1 MDELHARI
9 GTHLGRYRL
18 ERLLGR
24 GGMATVYAA
33 THVLTGDTVAIK
45 VLHPELGGAVR
56 RRFAQEGMLAN
67 KVKHPGVVRVID
79 VEGPP
84 TGDAYMVMDFVEG
97 TSLREYLARTP
108 GPLPVQEAVAIT
120 LEVLAVLEAAR
131 KAGVVHRDINPAN
144 VFLDASGR
152 VRVLDFGLAR
162 SGESDNDTQAFH
174 IGMGTPGY
182 AAPEQIVAQAQV
194 DHRADLWSVGAM
206 LFRLVTGRAL
216 VDGDSSQE
224 RWLRSLAPLPRVAA
238 LAPELSRGLALV
250 IETAVAFERDDRWS
264 SAAAMAASLRPLRT
278 AAVVD
283 LKLTV
288 REPPPENTAVTV
300 AAWPGQDGSSGVIE
314 LSSSELL
321 SECAQDVSH
330 ATLRLSPPA
339 FAPDDA
345 LHAGTLRMDEPTSSI
360 VEARNAVLRALAKPA
375 GSGAPVPL
383 PRAQMPTVTS
393 EAPVSLPRAS
403 RHDVTELRAARKS
416 SVGVVA
422 LTASLVA
429 ALAVVA
435 LGAGVLVPRL
445 RGPAATLDASAHRAH
460 GVGPPRSS
468 RAAEVSFEVPDA
480 PTAPTAPNAPT
491 TVTTSRPRVDCK
503 NDPMVRAAD
512 GKLVVR
518 LECRP

>member
-9 GTHLGRYRL
+9 GTYLGRYRL
-18 ERLLGR
+18 DRLLGR

-33 THVLTGDTVAIK
+33 THALTGDTVAIK
-45 VLHPELGGAVR
+45 VLHPELGGGVR

-79 VEGPP
+79 VEGPA

-182 AAPEQIVAQAQV
+182 AAPEQIVAQSKV

-216 VDGDSSQE
+216 VEGDSSRE
-224 RWLRSLAPLPRVAA
+224 RWLRSLAPLPRVAT
-238 LAPELSRGLALV
+238 LAPELPRGLALV

-283 LKLTV
+283 LKVTV
-288 REPPPENTAVTV
+288 REPPPESTAVTAV
-300 AAWPGQDGSSGVIE
+300 AAWPVEDEPIE

-321 SECAQDVSH
+321 SEYGQDVSH
-330 ATLRLSPPA
+330 ATLRLAPPA
-339 FAPDDA
+339 AATEDV
-345 LHAGTLRMDEPTSSI
+345 LAGTLRMDVPTSSI
-360 VEARNAVLRALAKPA
+360 VAARNAVHR
-375 GSGAPVPL
+375 
-383 PRAQMPTVTS
+383 RQMPTVTS
-393 EAPVSLPRAS
+393 EAPVSLSPAS
-403 RHDVTELRAARKS
+403 RHDVTELRGAGKRGA
-416 SVGVVA
+416 GMA
-422 LTASLVA
+422 FTASLVA

-435 LGAGVLVPRL
+435 VGAGVLVPRL
-445 RGPAATLDASAHRAH
+445 RSPGATLD
-460 GVGPPRSS
+460 PPRALGAAPVRSM
-468 RAAEVSFEVPDA
+468 RAPEVTFELPEA
-480 PTAPTAPNAPT
+480 PTSAPPQMATAAA
-491 TVTTSRPRVDCK
+491 RPRVDCK